1 MHGQVNERCGSNL
14 LSKGEKEKKM
24 KLKEKKEK
32 KSVFNLMATVR
43 SYLKWKNIALIA
55 YFGFTTR

>member
-1 MHGQVNERCGSNL
+1 MHIQVSERYVSSL
-14 LSKGEKEKKM
+14 LSKGEIGEKK
-24 KLKEKKEK
+24 KKEIKGGKNEK

-55 YFGFTTR
+55 

>member
-1 MHGQVNERCGSNL
+1 M
-14 LSKGEKEKKM
+14 KK
-24 KLKEKKEK
+24 KC
-32 KSVFNLMATVR
+32 VFNLMATVR